1 MTQFTKKAAM
11 IVLTV
16 AVIAG
21 CHKNDSAPSK
31 TDLLTSGSWRL
42 TASHVDP
49 AIDANGDGVVEN
61 DIFAV
66 ALPCVKDNLMTF
78 KREGTYT
85 IDEGATKCDPSA
97 PQIMES
103 SNWKFMDNESK
114 IVIGDPGYEETGQ
127 LLELSS
133 TVLQIKIF
141 IDDGGSGL
149 NVTQTYGH

>member
-1 MTQFTKKAAM
+1 MTQFTKKAAI

-21 CHKNDSAPSK
+21 CKKDDSAPTK

-66 ALPCVKDNLMTF
+66 APSCFRDNLITF
-78 KREGTYT
+78 KSDGTYVV
-85 IDEGATKCDPSA
+85 DEGATKCDPSD

-103 SNWKFMDNESK
+103 SNWKFTDNESK
-114 IVIGDPGYEETGQ
+114 IMIGEPGSEETGQ
-127 LLELSS
+127 LLQLSS
-133 TVLQIKIF
+133 TVLQIKIV
-141 IDDGGSGL
+141 IDDGASGINL
-149 NVTQTYGH
+149 TQTYGH